1 MKKTFSLIIIGVL
14 FAGVIFSGCKNVDNT
29 AGTITK
35 TPLKPNY
42 SKYTALA
49 ENLKASAD
57 SHKAYLE
64 KNVKKSS
71 AKAKFIKNEI
81 AENFYGFTCD
91 FDNNGTKEIL
101 LYSYNNKPE
110 NPENI
115 YSVYTLKNNQ
125 PKIIASKKKNY
136 ISYVGKERGCV
147 GIVSKNG
154 KNYIFEVKST
164 SPTDFSEVRR
174 TYDYKIYGV
183 KNNELKKLRTAR
195 WVEVNT
201 DVGKK
206 YHKEFP
212 QALTKSQYKI
222 DGKKVAKNKFVS
234 YFNSFKFTNLKKTAS
249 VEKDGFYITSTAAN
263 PNKLLKQVKNMK

>member
-1 MKKTFSLIIIGVL
+1 MKKAIFLAVLIAAVSCAAL
-14 FAGVIFSGCKNVDNT
+14 SGCKPMDN
-29 AGTITK
+29 AVGTITK
-35 TPLKPNY
+35 TPLYPNY
-42 SKYTALA
+42 SKYTPLA
-49 ENLKASAD
+49 ESLKADAD
-57 SHKAYLE
+57 NYKAYLE

-71 AKAKFIKNEI
+71 AKAKYIKNEI

-91 FDNNGTKEIL
+91 FDNNGTKEML

-125 PKIIASKKKNY
+125 PQIIASKKKNY

-154 KNYIFEVKST
+154 KNYILEVKST

-201 DVGKK
+201 AVGKK
-206 YHKEFP
+206 YHKDFP
-212 QALTKSQYKI
+212 KALTKSQYKI
-222 DGKKVAKNKFVS
+222 DGKKVDKSKFIK
-234 YFNSFKFTNLKKTAS
+234 YFNSFKFTHLKKTTS
-249 VEKDGFYITSTAAN
+249 LEKDGFYITSTAAN